1 MSRFNLPDG
10 KYIDIPSDADRNY
23 YINLQNYL
31 AEQYPNYYTSYKET
45 AETPEEPTLGGDLLE
60 VAKGVPRGL
69 ASSFLSAG
77 EGIVNLFDVG
87 NDSQAGSYLKGLQQK
102 LNESIVGPDEEYL
115 DRFSTKFGQGL
126 GSFASFLIPGT
137 AAGKALGFA
146 GKAKN
151 IQANLLAA
159 RAAGNRNKVDE
170 LTGVLSD
177 LNKAQL
183 KAQTISAAAL
193 AVPVG
198 ISQQTEIMEEAKALG
213 EEVGTTQEVISEL
226 LGGAIGFSEILAPTR
241 LLQKITK
248 ADAAKLSVGER
259 ITSALATGGVE
270 ALQET
275 MAGIAQDAVARGM
288 YSDEIE
294 IGDSAFDDFTVGG
307 AVGFTA
313 DLLLRGIAGRSR
325 IGGTYDLEQEKEA
338 RLQEQKV
345 LSESRERQREL
356 QKQIEEGV
364 PFVAGEVPTI
374 DPIPEGELDFAQI
387 QLTLSEDNVEKL
399 QQQVDKIMGTRQIVS
414 RDVTD
419 GIRAIENNFGNN
431 GAIFYINLIY
441 NKAIANTNA
450 NPNLSLD
457 EKQRRVEL
465 LEEQKQKEIEL
476 KLPASNLN
484 NQAFQETL
492 PFIEEVD
499 LQPNADGTISVIGLE
514 TGNEFSTHE
523 TIEEAASAAVDA
535 RKNIRNS
542 FINDSVEQTLDI
554 IGLSGNGTAYN
565 LGQKIYNP
573 LYNVIDARK
582 VAIMDSRISPK
593 RKERL
598 QRQRKAE
605 ELETLGSQ
613 FQITQS
619 PILGERLRIEREQGN
634 VPVTPVSERDL
645 DASLLEQLYAR
656 AEKIGLERKAYYT
669 IPEMKKLLKPE
680 DFNQALSE
688 KAHIVSKISENLG
701 ELRGVRRIKDNIDV
715 SRQAFTDLLR
725 SKNIDT
731 NFTSAEFEYL
741 AEAVAGEKKFS
752 KMNRGQKEIL
762 ITRLGS
768 LPRFDTVTKLPD
780 YRPRPYTAQQLNSFY
795 QTFKDRPI
803 TDKSILEGTTLQGLS
818 LSKKQRDQ
826 FKTDLINS
834 GRATKRGNRVIGNP
848 NFDMEQAAKTSPVE
862 ESTQEFAERLRRTT
876 ELSEE
881 QIQEKVL
888 QDINNRTE
896 PLLLPP
902 PPSFETLEK
911 LITEELSDLGLSDV
925 ATKFNSVIQNARTA
939 ITDEQGNVVATTPP
953 VDAKGNV
960 VPAEA
965 EYVQSLQTIFFQMAR
980 IDPRKE
986 LSEQQ
991 LLDKTIEIM
1000 NHEAIH
1006 AMRKLDLLTE
1016 KEFQSLVQAAKK
1028 LLPKNLL
1035 DALERNYKQQGT
1047 PQNTLNEEYAAELFR
1062 VYRADPNSLQQQP
1075 KGVVNKVLNFFT
1087 GVLRAITGANFGNP
1101 FFVLQDIASGKIG
1114 ARQRD
1119 VVRGLVSTGLFE
1131 DIAEVQR
1138 GKATGVDK
1146 VPEEPTAQEEEEKTA
1161 AEILDQAAEQQ
1172 AKEKADEINANT
1184 SPESIPRLNN
1194 NASPQAL
1201 KIAFEMQENATDDI
1215 ATFSIAADDSLPV
1228 TERIDRLETRLYQLE
1243 REEQEEGA
1251 FMTPESLNKLQGRM
1265 RQTQREIN
1273 YLKAKRIED
1282 SKKQIT
1288 EQIPLD
1294 IPTFKRSEGAIPE
1307 KYQELN
1313 KTIEMGKNPNKTFG
1327 ETVVDESEWS
1337 ESASRFLTRQRAKYI
1352 DRYAAQLA
1360 GIKKAVKL
1368 NPDISSIEARART
1381 GAIQALRW
1389 VDKSKGVF
1397 AAMLKY
1403 GFVTLDN
1410 GLTSVTRDE
1419 RLNLINIFAPIYQK
1433 SKEDNIN
1440 YESLFKIYAIAKRG
1454 AVLNEKGIEVP
1465 LTEEQ
1470 IAEGQEIGN
1479 EYNVIK
1485 EVYDNFQEYNNKTI
1499 DFMVAS
1505 GLLSQLPNYQEIKS
1519 ELIKKG
1525 IDAAKTADDLK
1536 LLDLANDYNSRENI
1550 QEKIEVRPTAQIWK
1564 DDSVYYPFYKKMVDD
1579 SIRGPNIGGGIL
1591 TGNPLN
1597 IKIKGS
1603 DAAIDVAPL
1612 EAIFRN
1618 QISVVSAGM
1627 KNDALQKLMRAFVT
1641 SGQAREVLAQDAQ
1654 GENILPVYIGGR
1666 KRFFFVNDPMF
1677 LEGLENMGV
1686 LNDSVIT
1693 KILSFPATVLRE
1705 TVTRDPGFILVNM
1718 FRDTLS
1724 AAVTSGAGFTPV
1736 VDTVKG
1742 FASDLSDL
1750 ERFGVLGG
1758 YDYSADA
1765 ESVVGFVKRQFR
1777 SQGIGTNGAMNPTD
1791 MVLKAWDFL
1800 GQATYR
1806 SDGATRKAV
1815 YDKVLERTGD
1825 EAEAAYQAAEIINF
1839 SRRGSSPI
1847 FRIVTTAIP
1856 FLNARI
1862 QGLDVL
1868 YRSASGRY
1876 SAGIPE
1882 SAIANDKDAQRQVI
1896 ANFLGRAGL
1905 LMFATGLYYAM
1916 VSDKDE
1922 YRARRREEREDN
1934 WLIFTSK
1941 DSPPLKLPV
1950 PFEVGLLFKTIPERI
1965 MDVTMGG
1972 SSLEDLKKTL
1982 VRGATTTLAVDPLGF
1997 QALKPFK
2004 EAYIDNRS
2012 GFTGS
2017 PIVPQYME
2025 EGLEPAFQT
2034 RETTNELARVIGE
2047 TFNISPIKLEY
2058 ALRGY
2063 GGTLGTYLLSVIDA
2077 TLRQFTGRDM
2087 ISPRIDQMPVL
2098 KRFLATPQGG
2108 GLQQEF
2114 YELRAESNKVIQTIN
2129 KLKDKGLID
2138 EYLAYRVNNEGAV
2151 RTRSQILAL
2160 DRYMKKFRDRR
2171 DAIYRNDTLTK
2182 KQKAELLEQLE
2193 FDRNLRLS
2201 KVPNLRREIE
2211 TFVTDQR
2218 QGT

>member
-31 AEQYPNYYTSYKET
+31 AEQYPNYYTPYKET

-248 ADAAKLSVGER
+248 ADAAKLSVSER

-313 DLLLRGIAGRSR
+313 DLILRGVAGRSK

-364 PFVAGEVPTI
+364 PFVAGEVPTV
-374 DPIPEGELDFAQI
+374 DPIPEGELETQQI
-387 QLTLSEDNVEKL
+387 Q
-399 QQQVDKIMGTRQIVS
+399 Q
-414 RDVTD
+414 
-419 GIRAIENNFGNN
+419 
-431 GAIFYINLIY
+431 
-441 NKAIANTNA
+441 
-450 NPNLSLD
+450 
-457 EKQRRVEL
+457 
-465 LEEQKQKEIEL
+465 
-476 KLPASNLN
+476 
-484 NQAFQETL
+484 TL

-523 TIEEAASAAVDA
+523 TIEEAASAAVEA

-598 QRQRKAE
+598 QRQQKAE
-605 ELETLGSQ
+605 RLEELGTVLPIQDESL
-613 FQITQS
+613 QS
-619 PILGERLRIEREQGN
+619 PIERQIAERTRIEREQGD

-848 NFDMEQAAKTSPVE
+848 NFDMEQAARTSPIE

-902 PPSFETLEK
+902 PASFETLEK

-1028 LLPKNLL
+1028 LLPKNLQ

-1047 PQNTLNEEYAAELFR
+1047 PKNTLNEEYAAELFR

-1131 DIAEVQR
+1131 DIAEIQR

-1294 IPTFKRSEGAIPE
+1294 IPTFKRSEGTIPE

-1313 KTIEMGKNPNKTFG
+1313 ETIEMGKNPNKTFG

-1982 VRGATTTLAVDPLGF
+1982 IRGATTTLAVDPLGF

-2034 RETTNELARVIGE
+2034 RETTNELARIIGE